1 MTLTSLAS
9 QKSTQTSRPK
19 KIWWLIAVVILSVC
33 IFVQLPAIWLLNK
46 FAPDTT
52 AIQQISGN
60 IWQGSAIVQ
69 MPSELLSS
77 STPPVPAAV
86 TWKWQPLVLFVG
98 KLGAD
103 VEVKSGQTQLH
114 GQINRGFDQWQ
125 LRDWSG
131 KIDKQTLASFVNW
144 QLPDAPI
151 QVNAVSLNRV
161 EDTGFE
167 QVSGQ
172 LTWVGGE
179 LGYPSGAKLYQILLP
194 AIRADLSDEQKD
206 GQQVLHANLVNN
218 EGKRFGDIYLD
229 NDAMM
234 DISLTQRFLEN
245 MPEYT
250 GSAPADTP
258 VVSVRQPLF
267 GGS

>member
-1 MTLTSLAS
+1 MTLLSTTST
-9 QKSTQTSRPK
+9 KSNQNDRPK
-19 KIWWLIAVVILSVC
+19 KIWWLVVVIVLSVC
-33 IFVQLPAIWLLNK
+33 VFVQLPAIWLLNK
-46 FAPDTT
+46 FAPDNN

-69 MPSELLSS
+69 IPTELLSTT
-77 STPPVPAAV
+77 TPPISASV
-86 TWKWQPLVLFVG
+86 TWQWQPWVLLFG
-98 KLGAD
+98 KLGA
-103 VEVKSGQTQLH
+103 EVDIKSGQTQLH
-114 GQINRGFDQWQ
+114 GQVNRGLDQWQ

-131 KIDKQTLASFVNW
+131 KIDKQTLASVVDW

-151 QVNAVSLNRV
+151 QVNALSLNRV

-179 LGYPSGAKLYQILLP
+179 MGYPSGAKIYQILLP
-194 AIRADLSDEQKD
+194 AMRADLSDEQKD